1 MAEIQEKGGVGR
13 VVTYIVVGVFT
24 ILAIY
29 PIFWVILQSF
39 KTTQEYMVESKLAF
53 PKMWYAGN
61 YPWAWTMGRF
71 SILIMNSIIYTTV
84 TTIATII
91 LSFMAGFAFAK
102 IKSKATPLLFGSFII
117 GILLTIQSI
126 MVPLFLII
134 NTVGLYD
141 TRLGV
146 LIPYVGIALPMAVYL
161 STEYIKSI
169 PDAILESARIDGAKY
184 LHIFRTII
192 LPMSAP
198 VAVTVAILQVTG
210 TWNEFM
216 LINILVSRNELK
228 SLPVGVNMFSGALA
242 SDYGRQFTALVIA
255 MMPMVIFYVIFR
267 KQITKGVA
275 GGALAGT

>member
-1 MAEIQEKGGVGR
+1 MAEIQEKGGIGR
-13 VVTYIVVGVFT
+13 FITYIIVGIFT
-24 ILAIY
+24 VLAIY
-29 PIFWVILQSF
+29 PILWVVLQSF
-39 KTTQEYMVESKLAF
+39 KTTQEYMRESKLAM
-53 PKMWYAGN
+53 PKMWYGGN

-71 SILIMNSIIYTTV
+71 GILILNSLFYTTV
-84 TTIATII
+84 TTVSTIV

-102 IKSKATPLLFGSFII
+102 IQSKATPILFGSFII

-134 NTVGLYD
+134 NTIGLYD

-169 PDAILESARIDGAKY
+169 PDAVLESARIDGAKY
-184 LHIFRTII
+184 FEVFLKII
-192 LPMSAP
+192 MPMAAP

-242 SDYGRQFTALVIA
+242 SDYGRQFSALVIG
-255 MMPMVIFYVIFR
+255 MMPMVIFYGIFR

-275 GGALAGT
+275 AGAVKG